1 MIKIFGKTD
10 TDFSSNGDCVI
21 NPLRA
26 EIHKEDNGDYYLSL
40 ETGLQYVDYLVE
52 GNIVVANTPQ
62 GEQPFRVGNVTKT
75 NNRLETQAHHVF
87 YDSKNYLIVDSY
99 VVDKNCADAL
109 EHLNNATEPES
120 EFTTGSDI
128 ETIDSF
134 RCVRQSLYEAI
145 QTVLERWGGHLVRD
159 GFDIQVKESIGQDNG
174 ITIQYKKNLREITC
188 EENWDD
194 VVTKILPVGQ
204 DGILLNA
211 VDPSASI
218 YIESQTQYDLPYTK
232 TVSFEQKLNREDYQT
247 ETAFKTALV
256 ADLRAQAEDYLEKNC
271 VPQVNYIL
279 NADLDRVT
287 DIGDTIEVI
296 DERLGISLLTEVIS
310 FDYDCISEQYIEV
323 EFGNFRQKLSNL
335 IDYLNSNAEKAS
347 SESAKD
353 VQNQILGIL
362 NDSYVIY
369 DGNRILIV
377 DSLPKETA
385 TNVIVIDNT
394 GIGFSQDGISGVQ
407 TARWSIQN
415 GDLSAGSAD
424 ITGTVSA
431 NTVSATTLNV
441 GGQAIQDNI
450 KSKGTTSGWK
460 WKKYTSG
467 TVEAWKKVSID
478 SSNITWS
485 TFLTDL
491 NSGDIDVSYPF
502 NIADAVIEATLDDSG
517 DIGWV
522 ASAKAVNATKSNV
535 TIIRQ
540 GNTGTMTVNILV
552 KGTEPS
558 V

>member
-1 MIKIFGKTD
+1 MIKVFRQTD
-10 TDFSSNGDCVI
+10 KDFSSNGDCVVS
-21 NPLRA
+21 PLRA
-26 EIHKEDNGDYYLSL
+26 VIHKEDNGDYYLSL
-40 ETGLQYVDYLVE
+40 ETGLQYVDYLVK

-62 GEQPFRVGNVTKT
+62 GDQPFRVGNVTKT
-75 NNRLETQAHHVF
+75 NSRIETQCDHVF
-87 YDSKNYLIVDSY
+87 FDSKNYLIVDSY
-99 VVDKNCADAL
+99 VVDKDCADAL
-109 EHLNNATEPES
+109 EHLNTATEPQS

-128 ETIDSF
+128 ETVDSY
-134 RCVRQSLYEAI
+134 RCVRKSLCEAI
-145 QTVLERWGGHLVRD
+145 NEVLSRWGGHLVRD
-159 GFDIQVKESIGQDNG
+159 GFDIQIKESIGQDNG

-204 DGILLNA
+204 DGIMLNA
-211 VDPSASI
+211 IDPTASI
-218 YIESQTQYDLPYTK
+218 YISSETQYDIPYTK
-232 TVSFEQKLNREDYQT
+232 TVSFNQNLNREDYQT
-247 ETAFKTALV
+247 EEQYKTALV

-271 VPQVNYIL
+271 VPNVNYTL

-296 DERLGISLLTEVIS
+296 DERLGLSLLTQVIS
-310 FDYDCISEQYIEV
+310 FEYDCILEQYTEV
-323 EFGNFRQKLSNL
+323 EFGNFKQKLSNL
-335 IDYLNSNAEKAS
+335 INYLNENAEKTS

-353 VQNQILGIL
+353 VQDQILGIL

-407 TARWSIQN
+407 TAKWNIMN
-415 GDLSAGSAD
+415 GDLSAGSASID
-424 ITGTVSA
+424 GVVSA

-441 GGQAIQDNI
+441 NGQAIQDSV
-450 KSKGTTSGWK
+450 KAKGTTNGWK

-467 TVEAWKKVSID
+467 TVEAWKTVSINSAD
-478 SSNITWS
+478 ITWS
-485 TFLTDL
+485 TFMTDL
-491 NSGDIDVSYPF
+491 YSGSIDVTYPF
-502 NIADAVIEATLDDSG
+502 NVADAVIEACLNDSG

-540 GNTGTMTVNILV
+540 GNTGTMTINIMV
-552 KGTEPS
+552 KGSEPS